1 MEILPIIA
9 AIVAGALVLFGSFR
23 LFFQCRDDFFDAIR
37 HWFTP
42 DIISMFRGE
51 WAEDQ
56 WNELKLLFWIGL
68 AGVVGYGAFTFTE
81 SLLQ

>member
-1 MEILPIIA
+1 METLALIA
-9 AIVAGALVLFGSFR
+9 AIVSGVLVLVFSFR
-23 LFFQCRDDFFDAIR
+23 FFFDCRDDFFDAIR

-56 WNELKLLFWIGL
+56 WNELKLLGWMALGGL
-68 AGVVGYGAFTFTE
+68 ASYGAYTFIE
-81 SLLQ
+81 SL

>member
-1 MEILPIIA
+1 MDFLPIIA
-9 AIVAGALVLFGSFR
+9 AVVSGVLVLLCSFR
-23 LFFQCRDDFFDAIR
+23 LFFQCREDFFDAIR

-68 AGVVGYGAFTFTE
+68 AALAAYGAYTFTE
-81 SLLQ
+81 SL